1 VKPKQIPAEALLEL
15 RRRLQNFPPRSAE
28 RRSQLQQ
35 FGDLYGVSESTVYR
49 ALRTYARPKA
59 LRRADCGSP
68 RIIPKRQ
75 MVHFCEVIAAL
86 QVRTANKKGRHL
98 STAESIRLLEE
109 HGVETPVGLVRADQ
123 GLLKTPTVNRY
134 LNQWGYNR
142 RALCRPP
149 PAVHFQAR
157 HSSECWQFDLSPSDL
172 KKVKTPVWIDP
183 DRGHPL
189 LMIYSLVDDRS
200 GVAYQEY
207 HGVYGEDVQA
217 ALRFLFNAMAPKD
230 DPDNPFQGIPAMIY
244 TDNGPV
250 ARSLVFQKVLGYLGI
265 ELRTHMPA
273 GKDGRRTTARSKGKV
288 ERPFRTVKEIH
299 ETLFHLHAPETEAE
313 ANAGLQRYLVHYN
326 QQPHRKE
333 PHSRIEDWLENMP
346 HNGLREM
353 CNWERFCTFAREPE
367 RRRVNGYGQVTIEGV
382 SYEVDSDLAGEDVVL
397 WWGLFDNEL
406 YVEHG
411 DKRYGPYSPVGG
423 PIPLNRYRR
432 LKKSKSQR
440 QADRIDAL
448 ASQLALPASAVDYL
462 TKIDGEGEPGDPPA
476 PTIPFDD
483 PDPFQEQAYR
493 NAIDAKRAIASTL
506 GIPLAKLAPDQMEAL
521 NRFLDDTLEKTAVMD
536 YIRTQ
541 LRPALSAER

>member
-15 RRRLQNFPPRSAE
+15 RRRLHGLPPRSAE
-28 RRSQLQQ
+28 RRSVMQE
-35 FGDLYGVSESTVYR
+35 FGALYGVSESTVYR

-59 LRRADCGSP
+59 LRRSDCGSP
-68 RIIPKRQ
+68 RIISKRQ

-109 HGVETPVGLVRADQ
+109 HGVETPDGLVRAGL

-134 LNQWGYNR
+134 LSQWGYNR

-149 PAVHFQAR
+149 PAVRFQAR
-157 HSSECWQFDLSPSDL
+157 HSNECWQFDLSPSDL
-172 KKVKTPVWIDP
+172 KKVKTPAWIDP

-200 GVAYQEY
+200 GVVYQEY

-217 ALRFLFNAMAPKD
+217 A
-230 DPDNPFQGIPAMIY
+230 
-244 TDNGPV
+244 NGPIT
-250 ARSLVFQKVLGYLGI
+250 RSLVFQKVMGYLGI
-265 ELRTHMPA
+265 EVRTHMPA

-299 ETLFHLHAPETEAE
+299 ETLFHLHEPETE

-333 PHSRIEDWLENMP
+333 PHARIEDWLENLP
-346 HNGLREM
+346 NTGLREM

-406 YVEHG
+406 SSNTATSAMGH
-411 DKRYGPYSPVGG
+411 
-423 PIPLNRYRR
+423 IPR
-432 LKKSKSQR
+432 
-440 QADRIDAL
+440 
-448 ASQLALPASAVDYL
+448 SA
-462 TKIDGEGEPGDPPA
+462 A
-476 PTIPFDD
+476 
-483 PDPFQEQAYR
+483 R
-493 NAIDAKRAIASTL
+493 SR
-506 GIPLAKLAPDQMEAL
+506 
-521 NRFLDDTLEKTAVMD
+521 
-536 YIRTQ
+536 
-541 LRPALSAER
+541 